1 MTIFSSALFVINEV
15 YADEYVRQHMT
26 PLKVT
31 QALADAGLLAPDP
44 QIIRTADEL
53 AALDPDTVLM
63 TTDLFDPLTP
73 VWDWLDG
80 EGNPA
85 RGTEN
90 GLPAVVIATGD
101 QARVARQALEAPSS
115 VRRVLPVH
123 RTEAGYPNCSTCD
136 GGGCLDCTDPA

>member
-1 MTIFSSALFVINEV
+1 MT
-15 YADEYVRQHMT
+15 
-26 PLKVT
+26 
-31 QALADAGLLAPDP
+31 P
-44 QIIRTADEL
+44 QIIRTRDEL

-63 TTDLFDPLTP
+63 STDLFDPLTW

-101 QARVARQALEAPSS
+101 ETRAAMQALKE
-115 VRRVLPVH
+115 
-123 RTEAGYPNCSTCD
+123 EE
-136 GGGCLDCTDPA
+136 